1 MINREKKMNW
11 MIQTLWSS
19 IGKKLLMALTGLAFC
34 GFLAGH
40 LAGNLTIY
48 GGKDAFNSY
57 AEHLHALGPVL
68 TLMEWG
74 LLVFAVVHICAGL
87 TLFYQNFRA
96 RTSRYAV
103 NKWAGGRTIG
113 SATMPYTGILLL
125 AFIILH
131 LINFH
136 FVDKTNTGIYQI
148 VAQTFENPFYVVIY
162 ILAMTVAAVHVS
174 HGLWSA
180 FQTIG
185 ANHTKYMP
193 FIMALSIIFSL
204 AVGFGFGIIPIYLSF
219 AG

>member
-1 MINREKKMNW
+1 MNW
-11 MIQTLWSS
+11 LIQTLWSS

-34 GFLAGH
+34 GFLTGH

-68 TLMEWG
+68 TLVEWG
-74 LLVFAVVHICAGL
+74 LLFLAVLHVFTGL
-87 TLFYQNFRA
+87 TLFYQNFSA
-96 RTSRYAV
+96 RTSRYVV
-103 NKWAGGRTIG
+103 NKRAGGRTIG
-113 SATMPYTGILLL
+113 SMTMPYTGILLL
-125 AFIILH
+125 AFIIFH
-131 LINFH
+131 LMNFH
-136 FVDKTNTGIYQI
+136 FVDKTNTTIYQI
-148 VAQTFENPFYVVIY
+148 VTQAFESPLYVVIY
-162 ILAMTVAAVHVS
+162 ILAMIVAALHVS

-185 ANHTKYMP
+185 ANHIKYMP

-204 AVGFGFGIIPIYLSF
+204 AVGFGFGIIPIYVSF

>member
-1 MINREKKMNW
+1 MMNW

-68 TLMEWG
+68 TLAEWG
-74 LLVFAVVHICAGL
+74 LLLFAVVHVCTGL
-87 TLFYQNFRA
+87 ILFYQNFGA
-96 RTSRYAV
+96 RTSRYVV
-103 NKWAGGRTIG
+103 NKKAGGRTIG
-113 SATMPYTGILLL
+113 SMTMPYTGILLL
-125 AFIILH
+125 GFVILH

-136 FVDKTNTGIYQI
+136 FVDKTNTTIYQI
-148 VAQTFENPFYVVIY
+148 VAQAFGNPLYVAIY
-162 ILAMTVAAVHVS
+162 ILAMIVAAFHVS

-185 ANHTKYMP
+185 VNHTKYMP
-193 FIMALSIIFSL
+193 FIMALSIMFSL

>member
-1 MINREKKMNW
+1 MNW

-74 LLVFAVVHICAGL
+74 LLIFAVVHVCAGL

-96 RTSRYAV
+96 RISRYAV

-125 AFIILH
+125 VFIIQH

-136 FVDKTNTGIYQI
+136 FVDKTNTTIYQI
-148 VAQTFENPFYVVIY
+148 VAQTFESPFYVVIY
-162 ILAMTVAAVHVS
+162 ILAMVVAALHVS
-174 HGLWSA
+174 HGMWSA

>member
-1 MINREKKMNW
+1 MMNW

-68 TLMEWG
+68 TLVEWG
-74 LLVFAVVHICAGL
+74 LLFLAVVHVCTGL

-96 RTSRYAV
+96 RTSRYVV
-103 NKWAGGRTIG
+103 NKQAGGRTIG
-113 SATMPYTGILLL
+113 SRTMPYTGILLL
-125 AFIILH
+125 GFVILH
-131 LINFH
+131 LVNFH
-136 FVDKTNTGIYQI
+136 FVDKTNTTIYQI
-148 VAQTFENPFYVVIY
+148 VTQAFANPLYVGIY
-162 ILAMTVAAVHVS
+162 ILAMIVAALHVS

-185 ANHTKYMP
+185 VNHIKYMP
-193 FIMALSIIFSL
+193 FIMALSIMFSL

>member
-1 MINREKKMNW
+1 

-68 TLMEWG
+68 TLAEWG
-74 LLVFAVVHICAGL
+74 LLLFAVVHACTGL
-87 TLFYQNFRA
+87 ILFYQNFRA
-96 RTSRYAV
+96 RTSRYVV
-103 NKWAGGRTIG
+103 NKKAGGRTIG
-113 SATMPYTGILLL
+113 SMTMPYTGILLL
-125 AFIILH
+125 GFIILH

-136 FVDKTNTGIYQI
+136 FVDKTNTTIYQI
-148 VAQTFENPFYVVIY
+148 VAQAFGNPLYVAIY
-162 ILAMTVAAVHVS
+162 ILAMIVAALHVS

-185 ANHTKYMP
+185 LNHIKYMP

>member
-1 MINREKKMNW
+1 MNW

-74 LLVFAVVHICAGL
+74 LLVFAVVHVCTGL
-87 TLFYQNFRA
+87 ILFYQNFSA

-125 AFIILH
+125 TFIILH

-136 FVDKTNTGIYQI
+136 FVDKTDTTIYQI

-162 ILAMTVAAVHVS
+162 ILAMIVAAVHVS

-185 ANHTKYMP
+185 ANHMKYMP

>member
-1 MINREKKMNW
+1 MNW

-68 TLMEWG
+68 TLVEWG
-74 LLVFAVVHICAGL
+74 LLFLAVLHVFTGL
-87 TLFYQNFRA
+87 TLFYQNFSA
-96 RTSRYAV
+96 RTSRYVV
-103 NKWAGGRTIG
+103 NKRAGGRTIG
-113 SATMPYTGILLL
+113 SMTMPYTGILLL
-125 AFIILH
+125 AFIIFH
-131 LINFH
+131 LMNFH
-136 FVDKTNTGIYQI
+136 FVDKTNTTIYQI
-148 VAQTFENPFYVVIY
+148 VTQAFESPLYVVIY
-162 ILAMTVAAVHVS
+162 ILAMIVAALHVS

-185 ANHTKYMP
+185 ANHIKYMP

-204 AVGFGFGIIPIYLSF
+204 AVGFGFGIIPIYVSF